1 MLARHS
7 DRPHPAGASLP
18 PPPTTSVAPT
28 PARRATIPVEAVMIF
43 GGIAAAL
50 AGLLLPWVTVIAP
63 FVGPISRTGLDTA
76 DGRTIGMLLLALG
89 LVALWEHR
97 SPGLWPRIG
106 LVAGLAAVAAL
117 VYVDQQDTVRRLGD
131 LGSGLGTGSVGTGVY
146 FCGFGTLIATVAML
160 QRIATMR
167 SRRLASKL
175 PPERLAARR
184 ALMGKAGRALFGL
197 TLFTV
202 TLVGGTR

>member
-1 MLARHS
+1 MLAGHS
-7 DRPHPAGASLP
+7 DTPHPAGASLSP
-18 PPPTTSVAPT
+18 PATTSVAPA
-28 PARRATIPVEAVMIF
+28 PARLATIPVEAVMIF

-50 AGLLLPWVTVIAP
+50 AGLFLPWVTVIAP

-97 SPGLWPRIG
+97 SPGRWPRIG
-106 LVAGLAAVAAL
+106 LVAGLATVVVL
-117 VYVDQQDTVRRLGD
+117 VYVDQQDTVRRLGAM
-131 LGSGLGTGSVGTGVY
+131 GSGNVGTGVY
-146 FCGFGTLIATVAML
+146 FCGFGTVMAIVAML

-167 SRRLASKL
+167 ARTLTSKL

-184 ALMGKAGRALFGL
+184 ALRGKAGRALFGL

-202 TLVGGTR
+202 ALVGGTR